1 MGRRIDRLIGFV
13 LLITA
18 AYLLFLRATDS
29 VGLACGFY
37 GKARGLPWDGE
48 SID

>member
-1 MGRRIDRLIGFV
+1 MGRRFDRLIGFD
-13 LLITA
+13 LLNTA

-29 VGLACGFY
+29 VGLACGFHE
-37 GKARGLPWDGE
+37 KAGGLAWAGE

>member
-13 LLITA
+13 LLIAA

-29 VGLACGFY
+29 VLLACGFY
-37 GKARGLPWDGE
+37 GKARGFAWAGE